1 MKKPMEDYNTNEKGY
16 SKLGEERYKQRCR
29 DLQKRINETS
39 KSYYKKK
46 GEGDYS
52 SLPENAKKYEF
63 SDLIENKDNIK
74 MIRNLSQ
81 YVKNYNRT
89 RKGIGLIGDT
99 GIGKTT
105 LIGITCKK
113 IVKNYNKTLYFSSE
127 MGMVDEIKK
136 AFDSNSFDSPEDIIR
151 KIGSHDLVFI
161 DELGDIST
169 DWSLSAIKRVI
180 DETMNRGNRLFITSN
195 YNAKQ
200 LIERWGGS
208 NNYKKPQQILD
219 RMNEA
224 MNLYQLKGESFRRY
238 I

>member
-16 SKLGEERYKQRCR
+16 SKLGEERYKKRCR

-127 MGMVDEIKK
+127 MGMVDEITK
-136 AFDSNSFDSPEDIIR
+136 AFDTKSPESPEDIIK

-161 DELGDIST
+161 DELGDT
-169 DWSLSAIKRVI
+169 DNKWSVGAIKRVI
-180 DETMNRGNRLFITSN
+180 DETINRGNRLFITSN

-200 LIERWGGS
+200 LIKRWGGS
-208 NNYKKPQQILD
+208 NENKTPQQILD
-219 RMNEA
+219 RMNGA
-224 MNLYQLKGESFRRY
+224 MNLYQLKGESFRKKL
-238 I
+238 